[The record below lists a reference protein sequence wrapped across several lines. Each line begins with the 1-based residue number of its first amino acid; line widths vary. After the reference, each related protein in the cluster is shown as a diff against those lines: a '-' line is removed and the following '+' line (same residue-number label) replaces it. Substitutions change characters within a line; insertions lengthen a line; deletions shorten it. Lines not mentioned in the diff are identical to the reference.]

1 MLYPR
6 CDNEDDALPIP
17 RLDARHAS
25 RLPLLHLALYHINI
39 FICRIRRVKCD
50 ESKPTCQRCTSTG
63 RKCDGYVSDILPSNP
78 HDQHAAAIIHRVIV
92 RIPGTAQEKRGFQ
105 YFITNTARELTGYYT
120 SSFWEYLILQ
130 ASAAEPS
137 LRHAVIA
144 IAALHEEFSNRRLGG
159 VSPDHGNAES
169 PFAINQYMKAV
180 SHLRRSLS
188 AGKQAPLTALMS
200 CLLFICFDYLR
211 GHFDSAMMHLQSGLD
226 ILPDL
231 SSRSKEDGDIVE
243 QIMAPLFMRLTV
255 QSILYIDT
263 RNSFDQRRFAEQL
276 MHVRTRE
283 PALIPEAFE
292 DLEEARTAL
301 DMATNGLFRVF
312 YTCDGK

>member
-1 MLYPR
+1 MNLNP
-6 CDNEDDALPIP
+6 
-17 RLDARHAS
+17 HAS
-25 RLPLLHLALYHINI
+25 AAPAQVENAMAI
-39 FICRIRRVKCD
+39 V
-50 ESKPTCQRCTSTG
+50 
-63 RKCDGYVSDILPSNP
+63 IL
-78 HDQHAAAIIHRVIV
+78 

-144 IAALHEEFSNRRLGG
+144 IAALHEEFSNKRLGG
-159 VSPDHGNAES
+159 VSPDHENAES
-169 PFAINQYMKAV
+169 LFAINQYMKAV

-263 RNSFDQRRFAEQL
+263 RNSFDQRRFAEKL
-276 MHVRTRE
+276 MHVRTQE
-283 PALIPEAFE
+283 PALIPESFE